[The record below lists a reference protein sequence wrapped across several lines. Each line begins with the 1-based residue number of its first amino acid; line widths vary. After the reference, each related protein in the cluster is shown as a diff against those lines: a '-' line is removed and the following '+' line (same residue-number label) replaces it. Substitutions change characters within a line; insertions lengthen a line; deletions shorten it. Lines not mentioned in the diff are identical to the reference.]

1 MTTILVVE
9 DDTMNRE
16 LLERLL
22 AIHGYQVI
30 SAADGAKGLAMART
44 HQPDLIIMDMGLP
57 VLNGWQ
63 ATNRLKNTPATRH
76 IPVIALTAY
85 AFTEDRERC
94 MAVGCDDYDVKPLDA
109 GRLLMKIQFQLAQI
123 EANNRARAVADL
135 PSLSGGADLC

>member
-1 MTTILVVE
+1 MITILVVE

-22 AIHGYQVI
+22 AIHGYKVI
-30 SAADGAKGLAMART
+30 SAADGARGLAMART

-57 VLNGWQ
+57 ILNGWQ

-94 MAVGCDDYDVKPLDA
+94 IAVGCDDYDVKPLDA
-109 GRLLMKIQFQLAQI
+109 PRLLMKIQFQLAQLNT
-123 EANNRARAVADL
+123 ENRSRAVSDQ
-135 PSLSGGADLC
+135 PSRSGNAEIL